1 MWQSL
6 RKTLAAVLIL
16 STAHFGFVGAVQAAM
31 IGTPAVQSAATT
43 TADDARARVR
53 TFLTRED
60 VAAQMRT
67 LGVAP
72 AEAEARVDAMSDEEV
87 RSLSQRLDSLPA
99 GGDAFGTIITAAVL
113 VFLVLLVTDILGY
126 TKVFSFTR
134 PAKN

>member
-6 RKTLAAVLIL
+6 RKTIAAVLIL

-31 IGTPAVQSAATT
+31 IGTPAVQSATT

-53 TFLTRED
+53 SFLTRED
-60 VAAQMRT
+60 VASQMQL

-72 AEAEARVDAMSDEEV
+72 AEAAARVDAMSEDEV
-87 RSLSQRLDSLPA
+87 RSLSQRLDTLPA

-126 TKVFSFTR
+126 TKVFSFTK

>member
-6 RKTLAAVLIL
+6 RKTIAAVLIL

-31 IGTPAVQSAATT
+31 IGTPAVQSATT
-43 TADDARARVR
+43 TPDDARARVR
-53 TFLTRED
+53 SFLTRED
-60 VAAQMRT
+60 VASQMQR

-72 AEAEARVDAMSDEEV
+72 AEAAARVDAMSDEEV
-87 RSLSQRLDSLPA
+87 RSLSQRLDTLPA

-126 TKVFSFTR
+126 TKVFSFTK

>member
-6 RKTLAAVLIL
+6 RKTIAAVLIL

-31 IGTPAVQSAATT
+31 IGTPAVQSATT

-53 TFLTRED
+53 SFLTRED
-60 VAAQMRT
+60 VASQMQR

-72 AEAEARVDAMSDEEV
+72 AEAAARVDAMGDDEV
-87 RSLSQRLDSLPA
+87 RSLSQRLDTLPA

-126 TKVFSFTR
+126 TKVFSFTK

>member
-6 RKTLAAVLIL
+6 RKTIAAVLIL

-31 IGTPAVQSAATT
+31 IGTPAVQSATT

-53 TFLTRED
+53 SFLTRED
-60 VAAQMRT
+60 VASQMQR

-72 AEAEARVDAMSDEEV
+72 AEAAARVDAMSDDEV
-87 RSLSQRLDSLPA
+87 RSLSQRLDTLPA

-126 TKVFSFTR
+126 TKVFSFTK